1 MNRAFS
7 DTQSGDLPERKD
19 ALFGI
24 ATEALEPILQDT
36 LQELRSAL
44 SELGSSLDEDP
55 ERSFLLGRALEH
67 LDDADRCA
75 DAVAELA
82 VPSSLKRSATT
93 VRELAQATWSH
104 LPEKLRKRVWVA
116 PDEGSQTIFTDANL
130 LAQNLAC
137 LLGEVV
143 STSKTEVLLH
153 AHASEGVAY
162 FSIVESKTRK
172 RQDAPLSCV
181 SLLARRDLER
191 LGAKVAVRLTDPRHR
206 CVVVRLPLV
215 PKEQAA

>member
-1 MNRAFS
+1 MNRAFQS
-7 DTQSGDLPERKD
+7 TQPGNSPERED
-19 ALFGI
+19 TLFGV
-24 ATEALEPILQDT
+24 ATDALEPILHGT

-44 SELGSSLDEDP
+44 SQLGSSLDEDP

-67 LDDADRCA
+67 LEDADRCA

-82 VPSSLKRSATT
+82 VPSSLNQSTSS
-93 VRELAQATWSH
+93 VRELAQAAWSH
-104 LPEKLRKRVWVA
+104 LSEELRRRVWIA
-116 PDEGSQTIFTDANL
+116 PDEDSEEIFTDVEL

-143 STSKTEVLLH
+143 STSKSEVLLH

-162 FSIVESKTRK
+162 FSIVESES
-172 RQDAPLSCV
+172 RQPEDAPLSCI

-191 LGAKVAVRLTDPRHR
+191 LGAEMAVRLTDPRHR
-206 CVVVRLPLV
+206 CIVVRLPLA
-215 PKEQAA
+215 PKERAA